1 MTRLSKLL
9 SSTLALLVLTGSMPA
24 LAEGLVLTDMIGREV
39 SLAAPAQQVVV
50 LMPGDLEIV
59 YALGAGEK
67 VVGRGEYCDY
77 PEEALVLPAIQ
88 SGGETNI
95 EQIVALRPQLIILSK
110 MAQTPEQVTKLE
122 QAGIAVL
129 VTDAQSIAGVYEAI
143 QLIGRAI
150 GKGTE
155 AEQLVGRMQA
165 DFAELQAKVP
175 AGSGKTVYFESS
187 PLQWGLWTAGQ
198 GTFMQE
204 ITEMLGLKNIFDDVA
219 GWREVAQEKVL
230 ARDPDYIVT
239 LAMYFGEGPTPVE
252 EIKARAGW
260 EKLKAVMNDA
270 INNADADTL
279 ARPGPRLVDGAK
291 ALFDFVY
298 SK

>member
-1 MTRLSKLL
+1 MRRLSGTL
-9 SSTLALLVLTGSMPA
+9 SLALALLMLTGIMPS
-24 LAEGLVLTDMIGREV
+24 LAEGISITDMIGRRLT
-39 SLAAPAQQVVV
+39 LAAPAERVVV

-59 YALGAGEK
+59 YALGAGGK
-67 VVGRGEYCDY
+67 AVGRGEYCNY
-77 PEEALVLPAIQ
+77 PEETLALPAIQ

-95 EQIVALRPQLIILSK
+95 EQIIALRPQLIILSK
-110 MAQTPEQVTKLE
+110 MAQTPEQVSKLE

-143 QLIGRAI
+143 RLIGRAT
-150 GKGTE
+150 GKEKE
-155 AEQLVGRMQA
+155 AENLAGQMQA
-165 DFAELQAKVP
+165 DFAQLQAGVP
-175 AGSGKTVYFESS
+175 SQAGKTVYFESS
-187 PLQWGLWTAGQ
+187 PLQWGLWTAGR

-204 ITEMLGLKNIFDDVA
+204 LTQMLGLKNIFDDVE
-219 GWREVAQEKVL
+219 GWKEVAQEQVL

-252 EIKARAGW
+252 EIKSRSGW
-260 EKLKAVMNDA
+260 EKLKAVVNDD

-279 ARPGPRLVDGAK
+279 ARPGPRLAEGAK

-298 SK
+298 GR

>member
-1 MTRLSKLL
+1 MRRLSGTL
-9 SSTLALLVLTGSMPA
+9 SLALALLMLTGIMPS
-24 LAEGLVLTDMIGREV
+24 LAEGISITDMIGRQV
-39 SLAAPAQQVVV
+39 TLAAPAERVVV

-59 YALGAGEK
+59 YALGAGGK
-67 VVGRGEYCDY
+67 VVGRGEYCNY
-77 PEEALVLPAIQ
+77 PEEALALPAIQ

-95 EQIVALRPQLIILSK
+95 EQIIALRPQLIILSK
-110 MAQTPEQVTKLE
+110 MAQTPEQVSKLE

-143 QLIGRAI
+143 RLIGQAT
-150 GKGTE
+150 GKEKE
-155 AEQLVGRMQA
+155 AENLAGQMQA
-165 DFAELQAKVP
+165 DFAQLQAGVP
-175 AGSGKTVYFESS
+175 AQAGKTVYFESS
-187 PLQWGLWTAGQ
+187 PLQWGLWTAGR

-204 ITEMLGLKNIFDDVA
+204 LTQMLGLKNIFDDVE
-219 GWREVAQEKVL
+219 GWREVAQEQVL

-252 EIKARAGW
+252 EIKSRSGW
-260 EKLKAVMNDA
+260 EKLKAVVNGA

-279 ARPGPRLVDGAK
+279 ARPGPRLAEGAK

-298 SK
+298 GR

>member
-1 MTRLSKLL
+1 MKRLSGPL
-9 SSTLALLVLTGSMPA
+9 SLALALLMLTGIMPS
-24 LAEGLVLTDMIGREV
+24 LAEGISITDMIGRRLT
-39 SLAAPAQQVVV
+39 LAAPAERVVV

-59 YALGAGEK
+59 YALGAGGK
-67 VVGRGEYCDY
+67 VVGRGEYCNY
-77 PEEALVLPAIQ
+77 PEEALALPAIQ

-110 MAQTPEQVTKLE
+110 MAQTPEQVSKLE

-143 QLIGRAI
+143 RLIGQAT
-150 GKGTE
+150 GKEGE
-155 AEQLVGRMQA
+155 AEKLAGQMQA
-165 DFAELQAKVP
+165 DFAELQTGVP
-175 AGSGKTVYFESS
+175 AQAGKTVYFESS
-187 PLQWGLWTAGQ
+187 PLQWGLWTAGR

-204 ITEMLGLKNIFDDVA
+204 ITQMLGLKNIFDDVE
-219 GWREVAQEKVL
+219 GWREVAQEQVL

-252 EIKARAGW
+252 EIRSRSGW
-260 EKLKAVMNDA
+260 EKLKAVVNGD

-279 ARPGPRLVDGAK
+279 ARPGPRLVEGAK
-291 ALFDFVY
+291 ALFAFVY
-298 SK
+298 GR

>member
-1 MTRLSKLL
+1 MKRFSKLL
-9 SSTLALLVLTGSMPA
+9 SLTLVLLMLAGIVNS
-24 LAEGLVLTDMIGREV
+24 LAEGLTLTDMIGREV
-39 SLAAPAQQVVV
+39 HLAAPADQVVV

-59 YALGAGEK
+59 YALGAGDK
-67 VVGRGEYCDY
+67 VVGRGEYCNY
-77 PEEALVLPAIQ
+77 PEEALELPAIQ

-129 VTDAQSIAGVYEAI
+129 VTDAQSIADVYQATR
-143 QLIGRAI
+143 LIGRAI
-150 GKGTE
+150 GKSAE
-155 AEQLVGRMQA
+155 AERLVGQMQA
-165 DFAELQAKVP
+165 DFTELQAKVP

-219 GWREVAQEKVL
+219 GWREVAQEQVL

-239 LAMYFGEGPTPVE
+239 LAMYFGEGSTPVE

-260 EKLKAVMNDA
+260 EKLKAVVNDA
-270 INNADADTL
+270 INNVDADTL
-279 ARPGPRLVDGAK
+279 ARPGPRLVDGAR

-298 SK
+298 GD

>member
-1 MTRLSKLL
+1 MKRFSRLL
-9 SSTLALLVLTGSMPA
+9 SLALALLMLAGILPS
-24 LAEGLVLTDMIGREV
+24 LAEGLTLTDMIGRQV
-39 SLAAPAQQVVV
+39 SLATPAEQVVV

-59 YALGAGEK
+59 YALDAGEK
-67 VVGRGEYCDY
+67 VVGRGEYCNY
-77 PEEALVLPAIQ
+77 PEEALALPAMQ

-95 EQIVALRPQLIILSK
+95 EQIVALKPQLIILSK

-129 VTDAQSIAGVYEAI
+129 VTDAQSVAGVYEAAR
-143 QLIGRAI
+143 LIGQAI
-150 GKGTE
+150 GKSAE
-155 AEQLVGRMQA
+155 AEQMVSQMQA
-165 DFAELQAKVP
+165 AFAEIQANVP
-175 AGSGKTVYFESS
+175 AQAGKTVYFETS
-187 PLQWGLWTAGQ
+187 PLQWGLWTAGR

-204 ITEMLGLKNIFDDVA
+204 ITEILGLRNIFDDVE
-219 GWREVAQEKVL
+219 GWKEVAQEQVL

-252 EIKARAGW
+252 EIKSRAGW

-279 ARPGPRLVDGAK
+279 SRPGPRLVEGAR

-298 SK
+298 GD

>member
-1 MTRLSKLL
+1 MFRFSKSLS
-9 SSTLALLVLTGSMPA
+9 LVLVLLMLAGTVPA
-24 LAEGLVLTDMIGREV
+24 MAQELVLTDMIGREV
-39 SLAAPAQQVVV
+39 RLAAPAEQVAV

-59 YALGAGEK
+59 YALGAGAK
-67 VVGRGEYCDY
+67 VVGRGEYCNY
-77 PEEALVLPAIQ
+77 PAETLALPAVQ

-95 EQIVALRPQLIILSK
+95 EQIVALGPQLIILSK

-129 VTDAQSIAGVYEAI
+129 VTDAQDIAGVYEAI
-143 QLIGRAI
+143 RLIGKAI
-150 GKGTE
+150 GKDAE
-155 AEQLVGRMQA
+155 AEGLVGQMQA

-175 AGSGKTVYFESS
+175 AESGKTVYFESS

-204 ITEMLGLKNIFDDVA
+204 ITQMLGLKNIFDDVA
-219 GWREVAQEKVL
+219 GWKEVAQEQVL

-260 EKLKAVMNDA
+260 EKLKAVVNDA

-291 ALFDFVY
+291 ALYDFVY
-298 SK
+298 GK